1 MHRRRTFTERR
12 ISQTRDIYKRQLR
25 HLLYRVFKAG
35 FKVLYRHEAMKRAA
49 VMKWDGVCW
58 GSKKGLVS
66 VVLPVYNQARFLES
80 SIKSVL
86 EQTYGNFELIIVND
100 GSTDGVEHILE
111 RYLSHP
117 KVLLLTQRNQKLPAA
132 LNTGFLYAS
141 GEFLTWTSA
150 DNIMFADQLA
160 AQARFLTTHP
170 HVQMV
175 YCNYQ
180 AIDDEGHAVFRKGL
194 TMPGT
199 NMVSTNE
206 DVRSLP
212 YAYNFIAGCFMYRS
226 YVARI
231 IGDYDADA
239 FGAEDYDYWMR
250 ISSDFYIEHIGST
263 RPYYYYRIHQ
273 NSIRGRQGES
283 SIANTITEVQH
294 LNDERQVLFR
304 SPMIFFV
311 PSDGHFSKEVGPV
324 RVSRAKIEV
333 VRFRDSRMLDTG
345 LADRRSAQKKVVFLN
360 GDQIRDDAYISVIR
374 RRSGENLLFVYAVY
388 DNTKMGI
395 ERAEGID
402 RVIITGD
409 ADFPISSKAHGN
421 RFICVPNWEEY
432 LPLWSVIANHG
443 LFGRATGRRLF
454 GPIPE
459 HDRYGR
465 ASS

>member
-1 MHRRRTFTERR
+1 MERR
-12 ISQTRDIYKRQLR
+12 ISATRDIYKRQLR
-25 HLLYRVFKAG
+25 HLLYKVFGPG
-35 FKVLYRHEAMKRAA
+35 FKLLYRRNAMKQAA

-80 SIKSVL
+80 SINSVL

-100 GSTDGVEHILE
+100 GSTDGVEHIFE
-111 RYLSHP
+111 KYLSHP

-132 LNTGFLYAS
+132 LNTGFLSAS

-160 AQARFLTTHP
+160 AQVRFLKTHP
-170 HVQMV
+170 HDQMV

-180 AIDDEGHAVFRKGL
+180 AIDDEGHALSRKGL

-199 NMVSTNE
+199 NVVPTNE

-239 FGAEDYDYWMR
+239 FGAEDYDYWIR
-250 ISSDFYIEHIGST
+250 LSSDFYIEHIGSS
-263 RPYYYYRIHQ
+263 RPYYTYRIHQ
-273 NSIRGRQGES
+273 DSIRGRQGES

-294 LNDERQVLFR
+294 LNDERQILFR

-311 PSDGHFSKEVGPV
+311 PSDGHFSKEVGSV
-324 RVSRAKIEV
+324 RIARAKIEV

-345 LADRRSAQKKVVFLN
+345 LADQKAARKKVVFLKDN
-360 GDQIRDDAYISVIR
+360 QIRDDSYFSVIR
-374 RRSGENLLFVYAVY
+374 RRSEEDLLFVYAVC
-388 DNTKMGI
+388 DNTRMGI
-395 ERAEGID
+395 ERTEEID

-409 ADFPISSKAHGN
+409 GDFPFTSKAHGN

-443 LFGRATGRRLF
+443 LFGKATGRKLF
-454 GPIPE
+454 GSVPE
-459 HDRYGR
+459 HDRYGHE
-465 ASS
+465 SS